1 MKRVFT
7 KSDFKKFCQICGRHG
22 HEDESC
28 AAIPTTFYWRG
39 GGEEVYLCGSFSQWQ
54 TKKKMFRENG
64 KGPFKTEISLAPAT
78 YQYKFIVDGVW
89 KYDPKEPCESDGLVG
104 KNNVISVI
112 PAEFEDV
119 ENHDDEEYFIFIKNH
134 KGQDAQYKIMKIT
147 YESPANWVT
156 MKGSWD
162 NWKEEIVLKKVK
174 RLNDSYEF
182 YVTLKIAPGNYQFKF
197 LADGHWVIS
206 NQYPVAEGPDN
217 IINNLLVVYSYSTL
231 ACPKPTNLETKLYL
245 NWRREEGKWT
255 ECGRIHHTLQGHS
268 MNIISG
274 IIYIFGGL
282 ANGKFTNTL
291 YTFDP
296 QSNEFSVVEEQG
308 GDIPSPRAFHHTS
321 VFGTKILMYGGF
333 NENYLTDYYSF
344 NTVTQ
349 TWTESELHGEH
360 TPCPRERA
368 TMVPYVEDKLVL
380 FGGYYCSPD
389 MEVETYLDDVYVLD
403 LSMMEWMKP
412 TIQSETESEALQPR
426 SAHTANFVKGKMYV
440 FGGLTKQQK
449 NLNDMWMLRV
459 NTTGQF
465 TWKKIETKG
474 IIPDARHGHSAVAA
488 NTNIIYYGGR
498 GNGNKNFYDKLFIFD
513 TLSELWIYPLVG
525 GTRPTPRYYHAS
537 LIMHENTE
545 MVIFGGI
552 RPKEFLNYPRMYILQ
567 TDSKAAIEE
576 ADEIGES
583 DEK

>member
-28 AAIPTTFYWRG
+28 AAIPTTFTWKY

-54 TKKKMFRENG
+54 TKKRMYKEND
-64 KGPFKTEISLAPAT
+64 KGPFKVELSLAPAT

-89 KYDPKEPCESDGLVG
+89 KFDVALPHESDGLSGQHNFMRVM
-104 KNNVISVI
+104 

-119 ENHDDEEYFIFIKNH
+119 EEQDNEEYFIYIKNQ
-134 KGQDAQYKIMKIT
+134 KNPDTQYKIIKLI
-147 YESPANWVT
+147 YPAPAVWVAV
-156 MKGSWD
+156 KGSWD
-162 NWKEEIVLKKVK
+162 NWNKQIVLKKVK
-174 RLNDSYEF
+174 NFEGEFEF

-197 LADGHWVIS
+197 ISDGAWNLS
-206 NQYPVAEGPDN
+206 SYYPVAEPQGE
-217 IINNLLVVYSYSTL
+217 IVNNLLIVPSYSTL
-231 ACPKPTNLETKLYL
+231 ACPKPTNLESKIYL

-268 MNIISG
+268 MNIICDT
-274 IIYIFGGL
+274 IYIFGGM

-296 QSNEFSVVEEQG
+296 RTNEFNVVEDQA

-321 VFGTKILMYGGF
+321 VFGTKILVYGGF
-333 NENYLTDYYSF
+333 NEQYLTDYYSF

-349 TWTESELHGEH
+349 TWTQSDINGEH
-360 TPCPRERA
+360 CPCPRERS
-368 TMVPYVEDKLVL
+368 TLVPYIEDKLVL

-389 MEVETYLDDVYVLD
+389 MEVETYLDDVYVMD
-403 LSMMEWMKP
+403 LSMMEWIKP
-412 TIQSETESEALQPR
+412 AVKHDENEQIQPR

-440 FGGLTKQQK
+440 FGGLTNKQK
-449 NLNDMWMLRV
+449 NLNDMWMLRA
-459 NTTGQF
+459 NPSGLFQ
-465 TWKKIETKG
+465 WKKIEPKG
-474 IIPDARHGHSAVAA
+474 AMPDARHGHSSVTA

-498 GNGNKNFYDKLFIFD
+498 GNGYKSFFDKLFIFD
-513 TLSELWIYPLVG
+513 TLNELWIYPLIG
-525 GTRPTPRYYHAS
+525 GTKPTPRYYHAS
-537 LIMHENTE
+537 VLMHENTE

-567 TDSKAAIEE
+567 TDANAAIEE
-576 ADEIGES
+576 Q
-583 DEK
+583 DEKVEKDDN